1 MKFGAALTLLAVGVL
16 LLCFDDVSGIQ
27 KWVAKKPPPPPPPH
41 KFATK
46 IENKLEKKHFCG
58 HCSDQN
64 KAKTYSDDVRYS
76 YKLLINYKI

>member
-1 MKFGAALTLLAVGVL
+1 MKFGAAITLLAVGVL
-16 LLCFDDVSGIQ
+16 LLCFDDVSGI
-27 KWVAKKPPPPPPPH
+27 KWVAKKPPPPH

-76 YKLLINYKI
+76 YEILINYKI